1 MSGSMLVQ
9 IFVAIC
15 LHPLTTANAVEDFS
29 NLPVSQPWR
38 EVMDSI
44 HTTNDIDVLPA
55 YDINNVIPPVEHAVR
70 LPGATVEPHLAL
82 ICFFIASKGE
92 SGIVAEICKTNVLIP
107 PGFCPR
113 IAFSD
118 PVLCVFPS
126 PTCATSKGT
135 AGNSSYSSCGNIA
148 YLQVYLK
155 L

>member
-107 PGFCPR
+107 PG
-113 IAFSD
+113 
-118 PVLCVFPS
+118 CVTTRGCLALKRKYS
-126 PTCATSKGT
+126 VR
-135 AGNSSYSSCGNIA
+135 SYSTQYRPQGVNFL
-148 YLQVYLK
+148 YVLVK
-155 L
+155 FN